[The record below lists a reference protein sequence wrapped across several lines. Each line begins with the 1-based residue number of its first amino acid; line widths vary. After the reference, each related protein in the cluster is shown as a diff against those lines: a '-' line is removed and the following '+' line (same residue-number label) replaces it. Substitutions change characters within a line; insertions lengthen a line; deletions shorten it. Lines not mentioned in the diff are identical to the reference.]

1 MIERFPKFLILSL
14 TLIALVLVPLIL
26 DKQAV
31 QAQTIFSSDD
41 DGDGKEIP
49 ENLTPAL
56 IDRLLAGL
64 SDEELR
70 ELFRDE
76 LVRQAD
82 EKVADEVFDGTV
94 LAAIETRL
102 SEMAERIETRVIRW
116 SGALANLGSRGP
128 KVQERLALAKGGLF
142 GMILSGG
149 LLIGVGFL
157 AAWLI
162 NRSTRKWQNWLTKI
176 TRCGYWEKV
185 YRTIA
190 LGVLEVLPILGFVA
204 ATRICALAPP
214 MESALGPLNAMVWI
228 YYAGV
233 GYSWLFIVISRR
245 AFAPDT
251 PQIRIAPLQDKAA
264 EGTHQ
269 LLQRAVCIGA
279 TGWLFAG
286 FFPTLGLGFPPA
298 LITVALAGTTVAGLL
313 LFALFQN
320 FERIQ
325 EISALVLDDRALDD
339 RRQVDLNL
347 DDLNQDYLNQDYLNQ
362 DGEDLEDDN
371 IEGSENEASENKL
384 LETVNEVTPFVRI
397 ISNAAPLLLGGYV
410 LFAWLYWLAHWLE
423 RGQHHLEGP
432 VGTLIV
438 FFSLPIFDRLGREI
452 VRSLLHSYSE
462 MAERFRG
469 VFNGAWRVFI
479 SIIGFLVV
487 TSLWGLDLMSFA
499 KGEDA
504 PIWAS
509 TGFDIL
515 ITLLC
520 GILIWNMIGAALHLE
535 KRVSGASEDV
545 DPMDMPAASRLD
557 TLTPLFRNTLL
568 GFLGIIVIMTVLS
581 SVGVDIAPLIASA
594 GVVGIAVGFG
604 AQTLVKDIFSG
615 IFFLVDD
622 AFRIGE
628 YIELDK
634 QTRGEVESIS
644 IRSLQLRHHRGSVIT
659 VPFGE
664 LKKITNHNRDWVIYK
679 MPFRLEPD
687 TDPKHVKKVVKLVGK
702 EFLKHPEHGPKFLEP
717 LKSQGILSIDD
728 DSALIMRVKFKCK
741 PRAQFVLRREIYHKL
756 RSVFADEGIEFAR
769 RKVEV
774 VGPDGEKVDSAAAG
788 AVPPE
793 QLADASAT
801 PKR

>member
-1 MIERFPKFLILSL
+1 MIERLSKFLILSL
-14 TLIALVLVPLIL
+14 TLAAFMVVPLMF

-41 DGDGKEIP
+41 GGDGKEIP
-49 ENLTPAL
+49 ENLTPEL

-70 ELFRDE
+70 ELFREE

-82 EKVADEVFDGTV
+82 EKVAAEVFDGTV

-102 SEMAERIETRVIRW
+102 SEMAERIETRIIRW
-116 SGALANLGSRGP
+116 SGAIANLGSRGP
-128 KVQERLALAKGGLF
+128 KVQERLALAKDGLF
-142 GMILSGG
+142 GMILSAG

-157 AAWLI
+157 AALLI
-162 NRSTRKWQNWLTKI
+162 KRSSRKWSSWLTQT

-185 YRTIA
+185 LRTIA
-190 LGVLEVLPILGFVA
+190 LGVLEILPILGFVA
-204 ATRICALAPP
+204 ATRIFALAPP

-251 PQIRIAPLQDKAA
+251 PQIRIAPLQDKVA

-325 EISALVLDDRALDD
+325 EISALVLDDR
-339 RRQVDLNL
+339 RL
-347 DDLNQDYLNQDYLNQ
+347 DDLNFDDVGLGD
-362 DGEDLEDDN
+362 EDLES
-371 IEGSENEASENKL
+371 EGSENEVSENKL
-384 LETVNEVTPFVRI
+384 LETDNEATPSVRI
-397 ISNAAPLLLGGYV
+397 ISNTAPFLLGGYV

-452 VRSLLHSYSE
+452 VRSLLHSDSE

-469 VFNGAWRVFI
+469 VFNGAWRVII

-499 KGEDA
+499 KGDDA

-515 ITLLC
+515 ITLLL

-545 DPMDMPAASRLD
+545 DPLEMPAASRLD

-687 TDPKHVKKVVKLVGK
+687 TDPKHVKKVVKAVGK

-756 RSVFADEGIEFAR
+756 RSVFAEEGIEFAR

-774 VGPDGEKVDSAAAG
+774 VGPDGEKVDNAVAG

-793 QLADASAT
+793 QLADASAV
-801 PKR
+801 PAR